1 MSAKDAQDMTPP
13 SKAHPTPPPLIDVM
27 ARAACEDAGW
37 NQWEHLQASEADG
50 ESSLGKA
57 EFLSMIRAAL
67 KAADDAGFVLVPK
80 EPTSEMMTAWWPLI
94 YSQTDA
100 AGFKSGWAQMIA
112 VVQRDRSD
120 T

>member
-1 MSAKDAQDMTPP
+1 MTPP
-13 SKAHPTPPPLIDVM
+13 SKAHHTPPDLIETM
-27 ARAACEDAGW
+27 ARAMHGGYWEAASETDRHCYYEAARDAIKAVEEAGW
-37 NQWEHLQASEADG
+37 
-50 ESSLGKA
+50 
-57 EFLSMIRAAL
+57 
-67 KAADDAGFVLVPK
+67 VLAPK

>member
-1 MSAKDAQDMTPP
+1 MGSIIETMAQAAFDAEPKP
-13 SKAHPTPPPLIDVM
+13 SM
-27 ARAACEDAGW
+27 RA
-37 NQWEHLQASEADG
+37 NLQAYRNSVLAAVAAAEEAG
-50 ESSLGKA
+50 Y
-57 EFLSMIRAAL
+57 
-67 KAADDAGFVLVPK
+67 VLVPK

-120 T
+120 TP

>member
-1 MSAKDAQDMTPP
+1 MT
-13 SKAHPTPPPLIDVM
+13 SKAHPTPLIETM
-27 ARAACEDAGW
+27 ARAMAARELPGTPMWDELAGW
-37 NQWEHLQASEADG
+37 
-50 ESSLGKA
+50 K
-57 EFLSMIRAAL
+57 RALTREMVEYAL

-80 EPTSEMMTAWWPLI
+80 EPTSEMVAAWWPLI